1 MYIFGQAVQERG
13 ISQVVMSRAR
23 TRTLLIARVHAAAQS
38 RQHLVRLRV
47 DGVDATG
54 VDLGACVQR
63 RAGNLHQKHN
73 THDVMTS
80 FTCVFHHRSAVVVLS
95 INRVRVFLPGSCSFL
110 SSSAAPTCSR
120 LGAGRMHSWR

>member
-63 RAGNLHQKHN
+63 RAGNLHIN
-73 THDVMTS
+73 TTNTRCDDVIHLCVLPI
-80 FTCVFHHRSAVVVLS
+80 FTVIQL
-95 INRVRVFLPGSCSFL
+95 
-110 SSSAAPTCSR
+110 
-120 LGAGRMHSWR
+120 